1 MGELRVEQRKLS
13 WPSKVAQQ
21 EYEIQMFIAHYH
33 LLPHGR
39 KFAVVAKRDRPDYV
53 VCDVNSG
60 QEFGIELAS
69 AHPGD
74 LSVPKPHGHLGSF
87 GIQYF
92 PDAILKYEEQI
103 AAAVREK
110 VEKARGAY
118 PTECPLILSIYT
130 NGYATLSTEDWR
142 AFVQRYEAIF
152 NDLSPFAEVV
162 FWPLLSGKVLSVRPC
177 M

>member
-1 MGELRVEQRKLS
+1 MGEMRVEPGTLS
-13 WPSKVAQQ
+13 WPSRFAQQ

-74 LSVPKPHGHLGSF
+74 LSVPKSDGHPVSF
-87 GIQYF
+87 EIPDF
-92 PDAILKYEEQI
+92 SDAILKYEEQL
-103 AAAVREK
+103 AAAVRER
-110 VEKARGAY
+110 VERARGVY
-118 PTECPLILSIYT
+118 DTECPLILSIYT
-130 NGYATLSTEDWR
+130 NGYATLSTEDWK
-142 AFVQRYEAIF
+142 AFVQRHEAIF

-162 FWPLLSGKVLSVRPC
+162 FWPLPSGKVLSVRPC